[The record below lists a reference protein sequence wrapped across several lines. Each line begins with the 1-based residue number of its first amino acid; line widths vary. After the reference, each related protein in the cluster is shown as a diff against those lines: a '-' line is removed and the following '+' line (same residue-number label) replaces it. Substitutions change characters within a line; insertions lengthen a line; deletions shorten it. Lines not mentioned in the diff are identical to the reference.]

1 MTTSSPLWSASVATS
16 GRRTEMSG
24 GGAEAFMPHCPSAEA
39 AGLTPYLVVASA
51 ATTLAWLA
59 RDRTL
64 HRGRYTTVCIATLAV
79 AVGLYEIGVATG
91 AATAAGGLMASIA
104 AGQLYTVAGI
114 RKLRS
119 PAFMSGRVLVDNVA
133 FCAWRASRRRPGL
146 RPAGPPPS
154 PAHAALQRRVA
165 TGVPGRRRGG
175 GRSRDPRRSRG
186 DRAVAVRRHDRPGGP
201 PPRRV
206 PASRS
211 ESPPA
216 CSPPGRLACSSSPAA
231 APLVPIWG

>member
-1 MTTSSPLWSASVATS
+1 MTTSSPLWSARVAAS

-51 ATTLAWLA
+51 AATLAWLA

-133 FCAWRASRRRPGL
+133 FCAWRAYAGDRGFVPLVPRRHLPTLLCSGGL
-146 RPAGPPPS
+146 RRGC
-154 PAHAALQRRVA
+154 RVA
-165 TGVPGRRRGG
+165 AG
-175 GRSRDPRRSRG
+175 
-186 DRAVAVRRHDRPGGP
+186 VAVGAEILVGAGAIGLLPFGVTIALAVPLHVGFLLLGP
-201 PPRRV
+201 
-206 PASRS
+206 SRLLPFTAGALGLLFLS
-211 ESPPA
+211 
-216 CSPPGRLACSSSPAA
+216 AA